1 MPPRTTAASVKSEEH
16 DRRISDLER
25 HMLTIAGKQADIAAQ
40 QKTHEEVC
48 GERYKGLSEDIT
60 DLKADLAGNAAELKS
75 DMKVMGSA
83 VADIA
88 RKMTERVGGSQA
100 VREVISY
107 VIAIASILA
116 ALYSGGL
123 VHVGH

>member
-1 MPPRTTAASVKSEEH
+1 MPPRTTVASVKSDEH

-40 QKTHEEVC
+40 QATHEEVC
-48 GERYKGLSEDIT
+48 GERYKGLAQD
-60 DLKADLAGNAAELKS
+60 NAELKLDLK
-75 DMKVMGSA
+75 DMRSA
-83 VADIA
+83 VAEIA
-88 RKMTERVGGSQA
+88 KKMTERVGGSQA
-100 VREVISY
+100 MREMVAY
-107 VIAIASILA
+107 VIAIGSILA